1 MMGVSVGR
9 ARHTGRAV
17 PTAQDAERDRDT
29 EEKRIALLR
38 GEAARIRAAH
48 PWWVI
53 YYGTG
58 SRRLW
63 AFPMMPVPKDTVVS
77 AGGPR
82 ELEAGI
88 AEVENELLARQRAA
102 GVPPAPAPPPWPP
115 RRA

>member
-1 MMGVSVGR
+1 MMGVSAGR

-29 EEKRIALLR
+29 EEARIALLR

-58 SRRLW
+58 SRKLW
-63 AFPMMPVPKDTVVS
+63 ALPMMPVPKDTVVS
-77 AGGPR
+77 GRDPY
-82 ELEAGI
+82 ELEVGI
-88 AEVENELLARQRAA
+88 AEVENDLLHRQRAA
-102 GVPPAPAPPPWPP
+102 APPPPWPP
-115 RRA
+115 RRPPLRG